1 MAAVGGPPLL
11 HPAHAKQNACLH
23 VLRSSPAACHS
34 RDLYRYRNFL
44 GIQREQANIAEEQA
58 RLKSAFRDGTDVA
71 APDNMRTIEAA
82 KAEGTPA
89 DRCYFISLQQCCF
102 TSLHAPSCAAL
113 SNYLHCCRMSLA
125 LNFLACLG

>member
-1 MAAVGGPPLL
+1 LL
-11 HPAHAKQNACLH
+11 AC
-23 VLRSSPAACHS
+23 RC
-34 RDLYRYRNFL
+34 RDLYRYRSFL

-89 DRCYFISLQQCCF
+89 DRCQILQAV
-102 TSLHAPSCAAL
+102 LRHLP
-113 SNYLHCCRMSLA
+113 
-125 LNFLACLG
+125 ACIVPDVW